1 MLDSS
6 ISSSDLMRSLRN
18 VWITACSLLISTS
31 ALADDP
37 IWHCS
42 RSLSAD
48 TTTQAPN
55 QKASGNTSLSF
66 DLSESTTIEIL
77 PIDLFQIYSGGT
89 VLFGKKPLAACFLDR
104 NNDLTE
110 KAMNMLDIEPSS
122 LNSLAMI
129 DSIVQS
135 KIYPIRNQDQMKV
148 CIAKHHP
155 ALGYLS
161 EVVETDLIGPC
172 F

>member
-1 MLDSS
+1 MIFKYTNLSS
-6 ISSSDLMRSLRN
+6 LSGRLGKY
-18 VWITACSLLISTS
+18 LLISC
-31 ALADDP
+31 AFLLASTVWASDP

-42 RSLSAD
+42 RSVSAD
-48 TTTQAPN
+48 ASNTQDKP
-55 QKASGNTSLSF
+55 KGNDALSF

-89 VLFGKKPLAACFLDR
+89 VLFGSKPLAACFLDR
-104 NNDLTE
+104 NHVLTE
-110 KAMNMLDIEPSS
+110 QAMSMLDIEPSS

-135 KIYPIRNQDQMKV
+135 KIYPTRNLEQMKS

>member
-1 MLDSS
+1 MLGKG
-6 ISSSDLMRSLRN
+6 
-18 VWITACSLLISTS
+18 LLIPCSFLLLNSTW
-31 ALADDP
+31 AADP

-42 RSLSAD
+42 RSIAEDAPS
-48 TTTQAPN
+48 TQG
-55 QKASGNTSLSF
+55 KAKTSEVLSF

-89 VLFGKKPLAACFLDR
+89 VLFGSKPLAACFLDR
-104 NNDLTE
+104 NHVLTE
-110 KAMNMLDIEPSS
+110 QAMNMLDIDPSS

-135 KIYPIRNQDQMKV
+135 KIYPTRNLEQMKT